1 MNFDR
6 SRNSNPNQEKTY
18 YTFLAKDMFSRDI
31 PFKIYSITNHR
42 GNSAEHTHDYMQIW
56 YVMHGCCSH
65 FVNGKSHTLTKGNIF
80 VLPPFVSHEVRVEK
94 GDSVRIIGCEFSAEF
109 INDNIP
115 TDNCTSS
122 LFDFAYLEPF
132 LVSTDAVRPRLQLTG
147 LTQEKV
153 ENLMMDMLNEY
164 QNEEKYYEINIKADL
179 LKLLAIIA
187 REYEKQDI
195 NDDNHELFERYRDA
209 INSAIQFIHENYTRQ
224 IYIDEVC
231 KIAMMSQ
238 PYFSH
243 LFKQMTGKTFVEYV
257 NNLRIRN
264 ACDLLLESSM
274 TISEICFTVGF
285 NDTTY
290 FNKVFKK
297 ETGLAPSIYRNLSIS
312 KGRKI

>member
-1 MNFDR
+1 MCLDKR
-6 SRNSNPNQEKTY
+6 RNCNPVQEKKF
-18 YTFLAKDMFSRDI
+18 YTFLAKDMFPKDF
-31 PFKIYSITNHR
+31 PFKIYSISNHQ
-42 GNSAEHTHDYMQIW
+42 GNAAEHTHDYIQIW

-65 FVNGKSHTLTKGNIF
+65 LVNGKTHTLTKGNIF
-80 VLPPFVSHEVRVEK
+80 VLPPFVTHEVTVEK
-94 GDSVRIIGCEFSAEF
+94 GNSVRIIGCEFSAEF
-109 INDNIP
+109 INSNIP
-115 TDNCTSS
+115 KNNCKSS

-132 LVSTDAVRPRLQLTG
+132 LVSTDKVRPRLQLTG

-153 ENLMMDMLNEY
+153 ETLMTEMLKEY
-164 QNEEKYYEINIKADL
+164 RNKEKYYELNIKADL

-187 REYEKQDI
+187 REYEKQDV
-195 NDDNHELFERYRDA
+195 NEDNHELFERYRDA

-264 ACDLLLESSM
+264 ACELLLETSM
-274 TISEICFTVGF
+274 TISEICFSVGF

-297 ETGLAPSIYRNLSIS
+297 ETGLAPSIYRSLSTS
-312 KGRKI
+312 GKT